1 MPDYSFNACLKNI
14 EDDDY
19 AKFKEDYELG
29 VTDEESEY
37 LLRASIMNHRKF
49 FVEYLIRKM
58 NLTEDQIYGCQIL
71 SSSNQDLSIFNLF
84 IEGEGKVTPQAWV
97 NIFNLHVL
105 ETIKDLISKKGKP
118 SENLLV
124 ILQYALANPSSEVH
138 DFSFDELFD
147 KSLIEEDDAKANLV
161 DCICFSGNLKL
172 LERLEDTEELLLEIE
187 AKQNKHIEFSKK
199 LDGYTD
205 ILYETTAK
213 EKVAATVNT
222 LGLMEHI
229 REKPDVEDWDIIIQD
244 YLLNEDIIS
253 KTEEMSDDCKDIS
266 ELLGANKLALLEI
279 SMVSPKGYVIEAKN
293 LLEPGKEYK
302 LVLDRRIH
310 DISALYTCYL
320 VNIDDQYYITSH
332 PLFILPSKKSMIQL
346 GLRKEKDKKQQASN
360 KKNKSKAK
368 KASSKV
374 SLSSKEVYKY
384 LLDMH
389 IQSRKEID
397 DNV

>member
-49 FVEYLIRKM
+49 FVEYLARTM
-58 NLTEDQIYGCQIL
+58 NLTEDQIYGCQVL
-71 SSSNQDLSIFNLF
+71 SSSNQDLGIFNLF
-84 IEGEGKVTPQAWV
+84 IEGKITPQAWV
-97 NIFNLHVL
+97 NIFNLHTL
-105 ETIKDLISKKGKP
+105 ETIKDLVSKKGKP
-118 SENLLV
+118 TESLLV
-124 ILQYALANPSSEVH
+124 ILQYALANPSAEVH

-147 KSLIEEDDAKANLV
+147 KSLIEQEDAKANLV

-172 LERLEDTEELLLEIE
+172 LERLEGTEELLIEIE

-199 LDGYTD
+199 LDEYTD
-205 ILYETTAK
+205 VLYETTAK
-213 EKVAATVNT
+213 EKVAGTVNT

-253 KTEEMSDDCKDIS
+253 NKDDMSDGCV
-266 ELLGANKLALLEI
+266 EVAGLLGAKKLALLEI
-279 SMVSPKGYVIEAKN
+279 SKISPNGYIIEATN
-293 LLEPGKEYK
+293 LLNPGKEYN
-302 LVLDRRIH
+302 LALDRRIH

-320 VNIDDQYYITSH
+320 VEIDENYYITSH

-360 KKNKSKAK
+360 KKNKSKSK

-374 SLSSKEVYKY
+374 SLNSKEIYKY